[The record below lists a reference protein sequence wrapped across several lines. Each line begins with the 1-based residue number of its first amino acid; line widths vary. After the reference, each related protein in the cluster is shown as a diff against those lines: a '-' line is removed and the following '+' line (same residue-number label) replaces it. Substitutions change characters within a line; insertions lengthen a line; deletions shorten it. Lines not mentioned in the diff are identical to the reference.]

1 MFIDGNNLKE
11 RFSNLD
17 KDSEFSIGEIGFGI
31 GLNFLTTCKVWLDYS
46 SEDQNLV
53 FYSFDKNIFK
63 LEDFKEVLNTHSEL
77 KQYSN
82 EFQNYYPNNVE
93 GLQRISLFEGRIK
106 LNLLIGDIKE
116 TQSYLSLINSVDAWY
131 LDGFSPAKNPEL
143 WSEEL
148 FNNIHQ
154 TCHTDTT
161 FSTYTSSGF
170 VKDNLR
176 KTDFKFTKT
185 DGFSSKRHML
195 KGNAISTSKKNKNST
210 KKVAVIGSGL
220 AGCMLSYTLAKKGI
234 EVDLFEKSETICSA
248 ASSHELLVT
257 YPRLSAHDTAY
268 GRFNLQSYLYATAFY
283 DELSSDAWKKTGVLV
298 LNHDDDSEKRQASLL
313 DKRSDGL
320 IYKYL
325 DAKNASEIS
334 GIETQ
339 LNGLLYDQA
348 GYILP
353 REMCQTLI
361 ESNNINLIT
370 SAEIKD
376 LEKIEDKITFKIDKL
391 SYEYEQVC
399 LCTGSD
405 TNNLMK
411 LPGFNIKRGQVSHVK
426 SNESLSGIKLPICA
440 KGYIS
445 PKQDKL
451 HLLGSSYSDLDHLRV
466 IEEEHNS
473 NIEKLKIIIDQDPE
487 IYSGRA
493 GFRAVSKD
501 HMPIVGEKN
510 GLYINTCHGSR
521 ASVTTP
527 ISAELIANLIL
538 DMAPPLEEREVNS
551 LSPKRFS

>member
-116 TQSYLSLINSVDAWY
+116 TQSYLRLIKSVDAWY

-195 KGNAISTSKKNKNST
+195 KGNAT
-210 KKVAVIGSGL
+210 V
-220 AGCMLSYTLAKKGI
+220 SYTHLT
-234 EVDLFEKSETICSA
+234 LPT
-248 ASSHELLVT
+248 T
-257 YPRLSAHDTAY
+257 
-268 GRFNLQSYLYATAFY
+268 LQ
-283 DELSSDAWKKTGVLV
+283 V
-298 LNHDDDSEKRQASLL
+298 
-313 DKRSDGL
+313 
-320 IYKYL
+320 
-325 DAKNASEIS
+325 
-334 GIETQ
+334 
-339 LNGLLYDQA
+339 
-348 GYILP
+348 
-353 REMCQTLI
+353 
-361 ESNNINLIT
+361 
-370 SAEIKD
+370 
-376 LEKIEDKITFKIDKL
+376 
-391 SYEYEQVC
+391 
-399 LCTGSD
+399 
-405 TNNLMK
+405 
-411 LPGFNIKRGQVSHVK
+411 
-426 SNESLSGIKLPICA
+426 
-440 KGYIS
+440 
-445 PKQDKL
+445 
-451 HLLGSSYSDLDHLRV
+451 
-466 IEEEHNS
+466 
-473 NIEKLKIIIDQDPE
+473 
-487 IYSGRA
+487 
-493 GFRAVSKD
+493 
-501 HMPIVGEKN
+501 
-510 GLYINTCHGSR
+510 
-521 ASVTTP
+521 
-527 ISAELIANLIL
+527 
-538 DMAPPLEEREVNS
+538 
-551 LSPKRFS
+551 

>member
-11 RFSNLD
+11 RFSNID

-77 KQYSN
+77 KQFSN

-148 FNNIHQ
+148 LNNIHQ

-170 VKDNLR
+170 VKDNP
-176 KTDFKFTKT
+176 
-185 DGFSSKRHML
+185 
-195 KGNAISTSKKNKNST
+195 ISTSKKNKNST

-283 DELSSDAWKKTGVLV
+283 DGLSSDAWKKTGVLV

-339 LNGLLYDQA
+339 FT
-348 GYILP
+348 
-353 REMCQTLI
+353 TL
-361 ESNNINLIT
+361 
-370 SAEIKD
+370 
-376 LEKIEDKITFKIDKL
+376 
-391 SYEYEQVC
+391 
-399 LCTGSD
+399 
-405 TNNLMK
+405 
-411 LPGFNIKRGQVSHVK
+411 
-426 SNESLSGIKLPICA
+426 
-440 KGYIS
+440 
-445 PKQDKL
+445 
-451 HLLGSSYSDLDHLRV
+451 
-466 IEEEHNS
+466 
-473 NIEKLKIIIDQDPE
+473 
-487 IYSGRA
+487 
-493 GFRAVSKD
+493 
-501 HMPIVGEKN
+501 
-510 GLYINTCHGSR
+510 
-521 ASVTTP
+521 
-527 ISAELIANLIL
+527 
-538 DMAPPLEEREVNS
+538 
-551 LSPKRFS
+551 